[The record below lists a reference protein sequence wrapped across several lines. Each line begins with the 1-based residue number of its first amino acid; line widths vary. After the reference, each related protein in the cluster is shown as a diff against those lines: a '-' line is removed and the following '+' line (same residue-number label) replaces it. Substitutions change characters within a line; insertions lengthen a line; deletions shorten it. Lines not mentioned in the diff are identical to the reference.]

1 MRIQFMKP
9 SNIGKCAALVFVA
22 SILSACSLPKQ
33 PALETSSWMVAPERT
48 GTPFT
53 PRTNL
58 WLKMG
63 SVSTSPPFDG
73 KSLVYRLGDQR
84 YEKDFYNVYSVLP
97 NEMVGSATRQWLNN
111 AQVFSMTVGQGNS
124 FFPYYILQTSV
135 EEFYGDY
142 RVRPEAVVTVEFFLT
157 ATDPKNYNPVI
168 GKNRYT
174 KRVALNDNTPQ
185 ALVLGQQEALAQI
198 LKEYEVVLY
207 QYTGNLPTPLG
218 QQPTKK

>member
-1 MRIQFMKP
+1 MKYSRLTQF
-9 SNIGKCAALVFVA
+9 AACLVIVTA
-22 SILSACSLPKQ
+22 LSACSLPKR

-48 GTPFT
+48 GTPYK
-53 PRTNL
+53 PRTDL

-63 SVSTSPPFDG
+63 SVSTAPPFDG

-84 YEKDFYNVYSVLP
+84 YEKDFYNIYSALP
-97 NEMVGSATRQWLNN
+97 NEMVSNATRQWLNN
-111 AQVFSMTVGQGNS
+111 AQIFSMTVGQGNS
-124 FFPYYILQTSV
+124 FFPYYNLQVSV

-157 ATDPKNYNPVI
+157 ATDPQKRNSVI

-174 KRVALNDNTPQ
+174 KRVALKDNTPQ
-185 ALVLGQQEALAQI
+185 ALTLGQQDALAQI

-207 QYTGNLPTPLG
+207 GYAGNLPRPLG
-218 QQPTKK
+218 Q

>member
-1 MRIQFMKP
+1 MTPLKIQVIQKSYLMKF
-9 SNIGKCAALVFVA
+9 ATLALMITV
-22 SILSACSLPKQ
+22 LSACSLPTR
-33 PALETSSWMVAPERT
+33 PALETRSWMVAPERN
-48 GTPFT
+48 GAPYK
-53 PRTNL
+53 PRSDL

-63 SVSTSPPFDG
+63 SVTTTSPFDG
-73 KSLVYRLGDQR
+73 KSFVYRLSDQR

-97 NEMVGSATRQWLNN
+97 NEMIGSATRQWLNN
-111 AQVFSMTVGQGNS
+111 AQIFSMTVGQGNS

-157 ATDPKNYNPVI
+157 ATDPKKRNPVI

-174 KRVALNDNTPQ
+174 KRIALKDNTPQ
-185 ALVLGQQEALAQI
+185 ALALGQQEALAQI

-207 QYTGNLPTPLG
+207 QYAGNLPPPLG
-218 QQPTKK
+218 Q

>member
-1 MRIQFMKP
+1 MTPMKIQMMKY
-9 SNIGKCAALVFVA
+9 SRLTQFAACLVVVTA
-22 SILSACSLPKQ
+22 LSACSLPKR

-48 GTPFT
+48 GTPYK
-53 PRTNL
+53 PRTDL

-63 SVSTSPPFDG
+63 SVSTAPPFDG

-84 YEKDFYNVYSVLP
+84 YEKDFYNIYSALP
-97 NEMVGSATRQWLNN
+97 NEMVSNATRQWLNN
-111 AQVFSMTVGQGNS
+111 AQIFSMTVGQGNS
-124 FFPYYILQTSV
+124 FFPYYNLQVSV

-157 ATDPKNYNPVI
+157 ATDPQKRNPVI

-174 KRVALNDNTPQ
+174 RRVALKDNTPQ
-185 ALVLGQQEALAQI
+185 ALTLGQQDALAQI

-207 QYTGNLPTPLG
+207 GYAGNLPRPLG
-218 QQPTKK
+218 Q

>member
-1 MRIQFMKP
+1 MITMTIQ
-9 SNIGKCAALVFVA
+9 AAKTFAKYAVLGLIMVT
-22 SILSACSLPKQ
+22 LGACSLPKR
-33 PALETSSWMVAPERT
+33 PALETASWMVAPERT
-48 GTPFT
+48 GAPNK

-63 SVSTSPPFDG
+63 SVSISPPFDG

-84 YEKDFYNVYSVLP
+84 YEKDFYNTYSALP
-97 NEMVGSATRQWLNN
+97 NEMIGNATRQWLNS
-111 AQVFSMTVGQGNS
+111 AQIFSMTVGQGNS

-157 ATDPKNYNPVI
+157 ATDPKKHNPVI

-174 KRVALNDNTPQ
+174 KRITLRDNTPQ
-185 ALVLGQQEALAQI
+185 ALILGQQEALAQI

-207 QYTGNLPTPLG
+207 KYAGNLPPPLG
-218 QQPTKK
+218 Q

>member
-1 MRIQFMKP
+1 MTPMKIQMMKY
-9 SNIGKCAALVFVA
+9 SRLTQFAACLVIVTA
-22 SILSACSLPKQ
+22 LSACSLPKR

-48 GTPFT
+48 GTPYK
-53 PRTNL
+53 PRTDL

-63 SVSTSPPFDG
+63 SVSTAPPFDG

-84 YEKDFYNVYSVLP
+84 YEKDFYNIYSALP
-97 NEMVGSATRQWLNN
+97 NEMVSNATRQWLNN
-111 AQVFSMTVGQGNS
+111 AQIFSMTVGQGNS
-124 FFPYYILQTSV
+124 FFPYYNLQVSV

-157 ATDPKNYNPVI
+157 ATDPQKRNPVI

-174 KRVALNDNTPQ
+174 KRVALKDNTPQ
-185 ALVLGQQEALAQI
+185 ALTLGQQDALAQI

-207 QYTGNLPTPLG
+207 GYAGNLPRPLG
-218 QQPTKK
+218 Q